1 MGSYNGRGRYS
12 LLAPTTLKP
21 TPTGQWLTQQIL
33 SGSASGVIA
42 GAANRLSLVPY
53 YTPRPISVDT
63 FAVNVT
69 TGVASANVRVII
81 YSASPSTGIP
91 VTKLYESA
99 NLDAATS
106 STFPSV
112 AAAFRFAA
120 NTPYW
125 VGVHHSSTATLRG
138 IAIAA
143 CQPIGLAS
151 ATGTTENTELRTTP
165 TFGSA
170 LTTYSYASSNGASS
184 IAPMVYFKVA

>member
-1 MGSYNGRGRYS
+1 MGSYTGKGRYS
-12 LLAPTTLKP
+12 LLSPTMLKP
-21 TPTGQWLTQQIL
+21 MPAGQWMTQQIL
-33 SGSASGVIA
+33 SGSASGTIA
-42 GAANRLSLVPY
+42 GGIARLSLVPF
-53 YTPRPISVDT
+53 YTPRAFSVDT

-81 YSASPSTGIP
+81 YSANPNTGIP

-112 AAAFRFAA
+112 AATFRFAA
-120 NTPYW
+120 NTLYW
-125 VGVHHSSTATLRG
+125 IGVHHSSTATLRG
-138 IAIAA
+138 VAVAS

-165 TFGSA
+165 AFGSA
-170 LTTYSYASSNGASS
+170 LDTYVYAAANGVSAV
-184 IAPMVYFKVA
+184 APAVYFKVA

>member
-1 MGSYNGRGRYS
+1 MGYDGRGRYS
-12 LLAPTTLKP
+12 LLAPTMLKP
-21 TPTGQWLTQQIL
+21 KPTGQWLTQQIAA
-33 SGSASGVIA
+33 GTASGTIA

-53 YTPRPISVDT
+53 YTPVPISVDT
-63 FAVNVT
+63 FAVNVS
-69 TGVASANVRVII
+69 TGVASANVRVIV

-99 NLDAATS
+99 NLDASTS

-112 AAAFRFAA
+112 AATFRFAA
-120 NTPYW
+120 NTLYW

-143 CQPIGLAS
+143 CLPIGLAS
-151 ATGTTENTELRTTP
+151 STGTTENTELRTTP

-170 LTTYSYASSNGASS
+170 LATYSYAASNGASA
-184 IAPMVYFKVA
+184 IAPMVYFRVA

>member
-1 MGSYNGRGRYS
+1 MGSYTGRGRYS
-12 LLAPTTLKP
+12 LLSPTMLKP
-21 TPTGQWLTQQIL
+21 IPTGQWLTQQSL
-33 SGSASGVIA
+33 SGSASGTIA
-42 GAANRLSLVPY
+42 GAANRLCLVPY

-81 YSASPSTGIP
+81 YSASPTTGIP
-91 VTKLYESA
+91 VTKLYEST
-99 NLDAATS
+99 NLDASTS

-112 AAAFRFAA
+112 AASFRFAA
-120 NTPYW
+120 NTLYW

-138 IAIAA
+138 VAIAA
-143 CQPIGLAS
+143 CQPIGLVS

-170 LTTYSYASSNGASS
+170 LATYVYAAANGVSA
-184 IAPMVYFKVA
+184 ITPMVYFKVA